1 MWMLRSKE
9 VRNMKNTPT
18 HLTIVALSFIGM
30 LLLFSCDN
38 LRNGNTTTSDMATT
52 RDSTGMEAEP
62 PIEVQEHE
70 TPSLV
75 LDEMGMF
82 DDDDPIIYFVASVN
96 KAKYAEWQYIYADGP
111 DSVAFIKVDGK
122 RQLLKT
128 LESDVFENGDDDY
141 SVKSFSQNEDYEV
154 RVFQKLMSQEEGSAN
169 WTGHITVTRRAD
181 GAIFKSDIYATS
193 SH

>member
-1 MWMLRSKE
+1 M
-9 VRNMKNTPT
+9 TDT
-18 HLTIVALSFIGM
+18 TIL
-30 LLLFSCDN
+30 
-38 LRNGNTTTSDMATT
+38 
-52 RDSTGMEAEP
+52 EKEP
-62 PIEVQEHE
+62 PIDVEEDDTFSQEVD
-70 TPSLV
+70 TLSLV

-82 DDDDPIIYFVASVN
+82 ADDDPIIYFVASVN
-96 KAKYAEWQYIYADGP
+96 KAKYGEWKYIYADGP
-111 DSVAFIKVDGK
+111 DSVAFIKVDSK

-128 LESDVFENGDDDY
+128 LESDVFEDGDDY

-154 RVFQKLMSQEEGSAN
+154 RVFQKLISQEEGSAN